1 MNTLFMLLSIQAVMG
16 AFDNLWHHELQA
28 KLPQRISARY
38 ELALHAA
45 REAIYGIVFIG
56 LAWFEWRGA
65 CAALLAALLLTELGI
80 TLADFLEEDRTR
92 RLPPFERVLHTL
104 LTISYGLFLG
114 FLAPVLL
121 GWAQLPS
128 AMAFTPHGWISCLC
142 TLYGVGVLV
151 WSVRNARAVLHL
163 RRRVRSAGTPAPST
177 RSHLITPAVL
187 VTGATGFVGSALVA
201 DLLRDGQ
208 RVIVLSRDGMQAC
221 ATFGTQVWVVE
232 SLDAI
237 PSETRIDAVVNL
249 AGARVLGMPWTAAR
263 RRTLLASRVGVTT
276 AVLDLMRRL
285 QQPPR
290 VLVSASAVGFYG
302 ASPNASFEPLDETA
316 APRPGEFQSD
326 LCAAIEHE
334 ARRAEGL
341 GVRVVRM
348 RFGVVLGRGDGAYPM
363 LALSAKLGL
372 GAVLGGGRQAAPWIH
387 LEDAVGMVRFAL
399 ANDGLSGPVNAVAPD
414 TVPQAQFAEVLAES
428 FGRRVWM
435 RLPDAP
441 MRALLG
447 EMSTLLLDGQNAR
460 PRAAVAAGY
469 RFVQPRLVR
478 ALADLDGQEMG
489 VAAKLPNGKFVNANG
504 IAGIRSCLFET
515 KASASQKR
523 TTVR

>member
-1 MNTLFMLLSIQAVMG
+1 MNTIFFLLSVQAVMG
-16 AFDNLWHHELQA
+16 AFDNLWHHELEA

-45 REAIYGIVFIG
+45 REAIYGVVFIG

-65 CAALLAALLLTELGI
+65 FAAVLAAMLLTELGI

-92 RLPPFERVLHTL
+92 KLPPFERVLHTV

-121 GWAQLPS
+121 GWAQLPTD
-128 AMAFTPHGWISCLC
+128 MALTPHGWISWLC
-142 TLYGVGVLV
+142 TVYGVGVLA
-151 WSVRNARAVLHL
+151 WSVRNVRAVVRLNHL
-163 RRRVRSAGTPAPST
+163 ARQVRPSVPMVNG
-177 RSHLITPAVL
+177 HLITPAVL
-187 VTGATGFVGSALVA
+187 VTGGTGFVGSALVA

-208 RVIVLSRDGMQAC
+208 RVIVLSRDVLQAR
-221 ATFGTQVWVVE
+221 ASFGPGVWVVD

-249 AGARVLGMPWTAAR
+249 AGARVLGLPWTAAR
-263 RRTLLASRVGVTT
+263 RRDLLASRVGVTA
-276 AVLDLMRRL
+276 AVVDLMRRL

-302 ASPNASFEPLDETA
+302 ASPNASFEPLDESSG
-316 APRPGEFQSD
+316 PRPGEFQSD

-363 LALSAKLGL
+363 LAFSARLGV
-372 GAVLGGGRQAAPWIH
+372 GAVLGSGRQAAPWIH
-387 LEDAVGMVRFAL
+387 LDDAVGMVRFAM
-399 ANDGLSGPVNAVAPD
+399 ANEQLSGPVNAVAPD
-414 TVPQAQFAEVLAES
+414 TVPQAQFTQALAAS

-435 RLPDAP
+435 RVPDAP

-460 PRAAVAAGY
+460 PRAAAAAGY
-469 RFVQPRLVR
+469 RFAHPRLRGALQALVAEGR
-478 ALADLDGQEMG
+478 AVSPSRGG
-489 VAAKLPNGKFVNANG
+489 HCPTPNSAKIP
-504 IAGIRSCLFET
+504 R
-515 KASASQKR
+515 
-523 TTVR
+523 

>member
-1 MNTLFMLLSIQAVMG
+1 MNTIFFLLSVQAVMG

-65 CAALLAALLLTELGI
+65 FALVLAALLLAELGV

-92 RLPPFERVLHTL
+92 KLPPFERVLHTL

-114 FLAPVLL
+114 FLAPVMW
-121 GWAQLPS
+121 GWAQQPTD
-128 AMAFTPHGWISCLC
+128 MALTPHGWVSWLC
-142 TLYGVGVLV
+142 TAYGAGVLV
-151 WSVRNARAVLHL
+151 WSVRNVLAVLNL
-163 RRRVRSAGTPAPST
+163 NRVARRVRPSAPTASG
-177 RSHLITPAVL
+177 HLITPAVL
-187 VTGATGFVGSALVA
+187 VTGATGFVGSTLVA
-201 DLLRDGQ
+201 DLMRNGQ
-208 RVIVLSRDGMQAC
+208 RVIVLSRDLLQAR
-221 ATFGTQVWVVE
+221 ATFGSGVWVVDT
-232 SLDAI
+232 LDAI
-237 PSETRIDAVVNL
+237 PSETRIDAIVNL

-263 RRTLLASRVGVTT
+263 RRTLLASRVQVTA
-276 AVLDLMRRL
+276 AVADLMRRL

-316 APRPGEFQSD
+316 GPRPGEFQSD

-363 LALSAKLGL
+363 LAFSARLGL
-372 GAVLGGGRQAAPWIH
+372 GAVLGSGRQPQPWIH
-387 LEDAVGMVRFAL
+387 LDDAVGMVRFAMGN
-399 ANDGLSGPVNAVAPD
+399 AQLSGPVNAVAPD
-414 TVPQAQFAEVLAES
+414 TMQQAEFAQALAAS
-428 FGRRVWM
+428 FGRRVWL
-435 RLPDAP
+435 RVPDAP
-441 MRALLG
+441 LRVLLG

-469 RFVQPRLVR
+469 RFAYPRLQGALR
-478 ALADLDGQEMG
+478 ALAAEGGAVSLGRQ
-489 VAAKLPNGKFVNANG
+489 VHAQTPNSAKIPP
-504 IAGIRSCLFET
+504 
-515 KASASQKR
+515 
-523 TTVR
+523 

>member
-1 MNTLFMLLSIQAVMG
+1 MNTIFFLLSVQAVMG

-45 REAIYGIVFIG
+45 REAIYGIIFIG

-92 RLPPFERVLHTL
+92 CLPPFERVLHTL

-114 FLAPVLL
+114 FFGPVLW
-121 GWAQLPS
+121 GWSQGPT
-128 AMAFTPHGWISCLC
+128 AMVWTPHGGISWLC
-142 TLYGVGVLV
+142 TLYGVGVLA
-151 WSVRNARAVLHL
+151 WSMRNVLAVLHL
-163 RRRVRSAGTPAPST
+163 SRRAEVSPTLIAMTNG
-177 RSHLITPAVL
+177 HLITPAVL

-201 DLLRDGQ
+201 NLLRNGQ
-208 RVIVLSRDGMQAC
+208 RVIALSRDARQAS
-221 ATFGTQVWVVE
+221 ATFGPGVWVVE

-237 PSETRIDAVVNL
+237 PPETRIDAVVNL
-249 AGARVLGMPWTAAR
+249 AGARVLGLPWTASR
-263 RRTLLASRVGVTT
+263 RRTLLASRVGVTA
-276 AVLDLMRRL
+276 AVVDLMRRL
-285 QQPPR
+285 QQPSR

-302 ASPNASFEPLDETA
+302 ASPNASFAPRDESA
-316 APRPGEFQSD
+316 GPRPGEFQSD

-363 LALSAKLGL
+363 LAFSARLGL
-372 GAVLGGGRQAAPWIH
+372 GAVLGSGRQAAPWVH
-387 LEDAVGMVRFAL
+387 LDDAVGLIRFAMAQGSL
-399 ANDGLSGPVNAVAPD
+399 HGPVNAVAPD
-414 TVPQAQFAEVLAES
+414 AQPQAAFAKALAAS

-435 RLPDAP
+435 RVPDAP
-441 MRALLG
+441 MRVLLG
-447 EMSTLLLDGQNAR
+447 EMSTLLLDGQNAT
-460 PRAAVAAGY
+460 PTAALAAGY
-469 RFVQPRLVR
+469 RFTHPELEGALR
-478 ALADLDGQEMG
+478 ALRSP
-489 VAAKLPNGKFVNANG
+489 KL
-504 IAGIRSCLFET
+504 
-515 KASASQKR
+515 
-523 TTVR
+523 

>member
-1 MNTLFMLLSIQAVMG
+1 MNTIFFILSVQAVLG
-16 AFDNLWHHELQA
+16 AFDNLWHHELEA

-45 REAIYGIVFIG
+45 REAIYGVVFIG

-65 CAALLAALLLTELGI
+65 FAAVLAALLLTELGI

-92 RLPPFERVLHTL
+92 KLPPFERVLHTV

-114 FLAPVLL
+114 VLAPVLI
-121 GWAQLPS
+121 GWAQLPTD
-128 AMAFTPHGWISCLC
+128 MALTPYGWISWLC
-142 TLYGVGVLV
+142 TVYGVGVLA
-151 WSVRNARAVLHL
+151 WSARNVLAVLQLNHMA
-163 RRRVRSAGTPAPST
+163 RQVRPSAPKANGH
-177 RSHLITPAVL
+177 RIRPAVL

-201 DLLRDGQ
+201 DLLRDGL
-208 RVIVLSRDGMQAC
+208 RVVVLSRDALQAR
-221 ATFGTQVWVVE
+221 ATFGPGVWVVE
-232 SLDAI
+232 NLDAI
-237 PSETRIDAVVNL
+237 PSETRIDAIVNL
-249 AGARVLGMPWTAAR
+249 AGARVLGMPWMAVR
-263 RRTLLASRVGVTT
+263 RRDLLASRVGVTA
-276 AVLDLMRRL
+276 AVVDLMRRL

-316 APRPGEFQSD
+316 GPRPGEFQSD

-341 GVRVVRM
+341 GVRVVRL

-372 GAVLGGGRQAAPWIH
+372 GVVLGSGRQAAPWLH
-387 LEDAVGMVRFAL
+387 LDDAVGMVRFAL
-399 ANDGLSGPVNAVAPD
+399 TNDQLNGPVNAVAPD
-414 TVPQAQFAEVLAES
+414 TLPQAQFAQALAAS

-435 RLPDAP
+435 RVPDAP
-441 MRALLG
+441 MRVLLG

-460 PRAAVAAGY
+460 PRVAVAAGY
-469 RFVQPRLVR
+469 RFVYPRLAS
-478 ALADLDGQEMG
+478 ALAALAGHAPEAALGSSKSRFWFDGVHRQ
-489 VAAKLPNGKFVNANG
+489 
-504 IAGIRSCLFET
+504 
-515 KASASQKR
+515 
-523 TTVR
+523 

>member
-1 MNTLFMLLSIQAVMG
+1 MNTIFFLLSVQAVMG

-28 KLPQRISARY
+28 RLPQRIAARY

-65 CAALLAALLLTELGI
+65 CAGLLAALLITELGI

-92 RLPPFERVLHTL
+92 KLPPFERVLHTL

-114 FLAPVLL
+114 FFVPVL
-121 GWAQLPS
+121 WAWLQRPTDMVWT
-128 AMAFTPHGWISCLC
+128 AHGGLSWLC
-142 TLYGVGVLV
+142 TLYGLGVLA
-151 WSVRNARAVLHL
+151 WSVRNVRAVLQLSRLAKVGHTL
-163 RRRVRSAGTPAPST
+163 VPMTNG
-177 RSHLITPAVL
+177 HLITPAVL

-208 RVIVLSRDGMQAC
+208 RVIALSRDARQAS
-221 ATFGTQVWVVE
+221 ATFGPGVWVVE

-237 PSETRIDAVVNL
+237 PPETRIDAVVNL
-249 AGARVLGMPWTAAR
+249 AGARVLGLPWTAAR
-263 RRTLLASRVGVTT
+263 RRTLLASRVGVTA
-276 AVLDLMRRL
+276 AVVDLMRRL

-290 VLVSASAVGFYG
+290 VLVSASAVGYYG

-316 APRPGEFQSD
+316 GPRPGEFQSD

-363 LALSAKLGL
+363 LAFSARLGL
-372 GAVLGGGRQAAPWIH
+372 GAVLGSGRQAAPWIH
-387 LEDAVGMVRFAL
+387 LDDAVGLVRFAL
-399 ANDGLSGPVNAVAPD
+399 AQGGLHGPVNAVAPD
-414 TVPQAQFAEVLAES
+414 VQPQAEFAKALAAS

-435 RLPDAP
+435 RVPDAP
-441 MRALLG
+441 MRLLLG
-447 EMSTLLLDGQNAR
+447 EMSTLLLDGQNAQ

-469 RFVQPRLVR
+469 RFVFPRLQGALV
-478 ALADLDGQEMG
+478 ALARSG
-489 VAAKLPNGKFVNANG
+489 VQRVVSGSLRG
-504 IAGIRSCLFET
+504 
-515 KASASQKR
+515 
-523 TTVR
+523 

>member
-1 MNTLFMLLSIQAVMG
+1 MNTIFFLLSVQAILG

-45 REAIYGIVFIG
+45 REAIYGVVFIG

-65 CAALLAALLLTELGI
+65 FAVVLAVLLLTELGI

-92 RLPPFERVLHTL
+92 KLPPFERVLHTV

-114 FLAPVLL
+114 VFAPVLL
-121 GWAQLPS
+121 GWAQLDT
-128 AMAFTPHGWISCLC
+128 AMALTPHGWISWLC
-142 TLYGVGVLV
+142 TAYGVGVLA
-151 WSVRNARAVLHL
+151 WSVRNVLAVRQLNRIAQQLPPVLSLSHGH
-163 RRRVRSAGTPAPST
+163 RIAPA
-177 RSHLITPAVL
+177 LL

-208 RVIVLSRDGMQAC
+208 RVIVLSRDLLQAR
-221 ATFGTQVWVVE
+221 AAFGPGVWVVD

-237 PSETRIDAVVNL
+237 PSETCIDAVVNL

-263 RRTLLASRVGVTT
+263 RRTLLSSRVGVTA
-276 AVLDLMRRL
+276 AVVDLMRRL

-302 ASPNASFEPLDETA
+302 ASPDASFEPLDESA
-316 APRPGEFQSD
+316 GPRPGEFQSD
-326 LCAAIEHE
+326 LCAASEHE

-341 GVRVVRM
+341 GVRVVRL
-348 RFGVVLGRGDGAYPM
+348 RLGVVLGRGDGAYPM
-363 LALSAKLGL
+363 LAFSARLGL
-372 GAVLGGGRQAAPWIH
+372 GAVLGSGRQAAPWIH
-387 LEDAVGMVRFAL
+387 LDDAVGMVRFAL
-399 ANDGLSGPVNAVAPD
+399 AQDGLQGPINAVAPD
-414 TVPQAQFAEVLAES
+414 TVPQAQFVRALAAS
-428 FGRRVWM
+428 FGRRVWI
-435 RLPDAP
+435 RVPDAL

-469 RFVQPRLVR
+469 RFVYPRLES
-478 ALADLDGQEMG
+478 ALWVLA
-489 VAAKLPNGKFVNANG
+489 GKGPTMPANWDAPTR
-504 IAGIRSCLFET
+504 I
-515 KASASQKR
+515 
-523 TTVR
+523 